1 MFRVRFIMED
11 AVNTWFDLSNHNL
24 SHEMARPTLDE
35 FCIPYQRELMIK
47 VFSDFNGFLFNVC

>member
-1 MFRVRFIMED
+1 MED